1 MAKIG
6 LTHFRYSIATVNS
19 STGAITYA
27 GATAPGKAVSFSMSV
42 TKADAELYANDGL
55 AESDYAVTGGD
66 ITLGLDR
73 YDLTTM
79 AAILGHDIADGEVT
93 YSTSD
98 VAPYVG
104 LGRVVPM
111 LVDNVRKWRGTV
123 LALCKFSD
131 PDESDTTR
139 GETVEF
145 GTYEIPGKLVIPAA
159 GNYRFSEDFDTEA
172 AAIAYIEGKL
182 AAPTP

>member
-6 LTHFRYSIATVNS
+6 LNNFRYSIATVAA
-19 STGAITYA
+19 STGAVTYA
-27 GATAPGKAVSFSMSV
+27 GATKPGKAVSFALTA
-42 TKADAELYANDGL
+42 TKADAELYADDGL

-66 ITLGLDR
+66 ITLGIDR
-73 YDLTTM
+73 DDLTTM
-79 AAILGHDIADGEVT
+79 AAILGHEISEGEVT
-93 YSTSD
+93 SSADD

-104 LGRVVPM
+104 LGRIVPLM
-111 LVDNVRKWRGTV
+111 VDNARKYRGIV
-123 LALCKFSD
+123 LALCKFSE

-145 GTYEIPGKLVIPAA
+145 GTYEVPGKLLIPVSGEWRYAK
-159 GNYRFSEDFDTEA
+159 DFDTLA
-172 AAIAYIEGKL
+172 AAVAYVEGKL